1 LLLNSSKLYT
11 WQVLGTFIA
20 LSGLFSQQDK
30 RIWRTPHMSNLSRWQ
45 SGTAA
50 FLALGIVAGAV
61 APFMAAAPSFAQ
73 TTSFSDV
80 SSSYWARDFISA
92 LAQRDIIAGFP
103 DGSFRP
109 DSPVT
114 RAQFAAMMRKA
125 NNEFNKGKVR
135 NAINFA
141 DVPSRYWA
149 YTAIQDAYT
158 TGFLAGYPGNIFR
171 PEQNIPREQVLTSLA
186 NGLNYT
192 PTQAVSTVLGYYND
206 SSSISNFARSPIAAA
221 TERSIVV
228 NYPNLKTL
236 NPVRNATRAEVAAF
250 LYQALVSSGDVQAIN
265 SPYIVNAPQV
275 ATDVTI
281 PAGTTIPVTYAKAD
295 KILVTKDE
303 TVPLTV
309 KVAANITTSDGRVL
323 IPAGSDVIGELRPV
337 KDQGGSQ
344 FVAQKVVINGQEK
357 TINASSDVITTTE
370 TVRKGV
376 NVGNLVKN
384 AALGTAAAAAI
395 SAVTG
400 DRAIATEELLIG
412 GGAGVVINLI
422 QTFLGRNSID
432 LIAIQ
437 PNTDMNL
444 KLNAPLTVTAK

>member
-1 LLLNSSKLYT
+1 MSSL
-11 WQVLGTFIA
+11 
-20 LSGLFSQQDK
+20 
-30 RIWRTPHMSNLSRWQ
+30 PRWQ

-61 APFMAAAPSFAQ
+61 TPLVTAAPSFAQ
-73 TTSFSDV
+73 STAFSDV
-80 SSSYWARDFISA
+80 SSNYWARTFISE

-103 DGSFRP
+103 DGTFRP
-109 DSPVT
+109 DAPVT

-125 NNEFNKGKVR
+125 NREFQKGTIR
-135 NAINFA
+135 NAINFT

-171 PEQNIPREQVLTSLA
+171 PEQNIPREQALTSLA

-192 PTQAVSTVLGYYND
+192 ASQSVSNVLSYYND
-206 SSSISNFARSPIAAA
+206 ASNISNFARSPIAAA
-221 TERSIVV
+221 TEKAIVV
-228 NYPNLKTL
+228 NYPNLKNL
-236 NPVRNATRAEVAAF
+236 NPQRNATRAEVAAF
-250 LYQALVSSGDVQAIN
+250 IYQALVNEGEAQAVN

-275 ATDVTI
+275 ATEVTI
-281 PAGTTIPVTYAKAD
+281 PANTTIPVRYEKE

-309 KVAANITTSDGRVL
+309 QVAANITTSDGRVI
-323 IPAGSDVIGELRPV
+323 IPAGSSVIGELRPV

-344 FVAQKVVINGQEK
+344 FVAQKIVINGQEK
-357 TINASSDVITTTE
+357 TINASSNVITDTE

-376 NVGNLVKN
+376 SIGNLAKN
-384 AALGTAAAAAI
+384 AAIGTAAAAAI

-400 DRAIATEELLIG
+400 DRAIATEELLL
-412 GGAGVVINLI
+412 GAGAGAVLQLI
-422 QTFLGRNSID
+422 QTFLGRNSVD
-432 LIAIQ
+432 LIVIE
-437 PNTDMNL
+437 PNQDLNL
-444 KLNAPLTVTAK
+444 KLLSPLTVSTR

>member
-1 LLLNSSKLYT
+1 LLFNSSKIYT
-11 WQVLGTFIA
+11 LEVLGTFIA
-20 LSGLFSQQDK
+20 FSGLFSQQNK
-30 RIWRTPHMSNLSRWQ
+30 QIWRTPHMSKLSRWQ

-61 APFMAAAPSFAQ
+61 APIVSIAPAFAQ

-80 SSSYWARDFISA
+80 SSSYWARDFISE
-92 LAQRDIIAGFP
+92 LAERDIIAGFP

-135 NAINFA
+135 NAINFV

-192 PTQAVSTVLGYYND
+192 PTQSVSTVLGYYND

-250 LYQALVSSGDVQAIN
+250 LYQALVSSGDAQAIN
-265 SPYIVNAPQV
+265 SPYIVNGQPV
-275 ATDVTI
+275 ARDVTI
-281 PAGTTIPVTYAKAD
+281 PAGTTIPVTYDKD

-323 IPAGSDVIGELRPV
+323 IPAGSEVIGELRPV

-384 AALGTAAAAAI
+384 AALGTAAA
-395 SAVTG
+395 
-400 DRAIATEELLIG
+400 
-412 GGAGVVINLI
+412 VVINLI
-422 QTFLGRNSID
+422 QTFLGQNSID

>member
-1 LLLNSSKLYT
+1 
-11 WQVLGTFIA
+11 
-20 LSGLFSQQDK
+20 
-30 RIWRTPHMSNLSRWQ
+30 MSNLSRWQ

-61 APFMAAAPSFAQ
+61 APIVSIAPAFAQ

-80 SSSYWARDFISA
+80 SSSYWARDFISE
-92 LAQRDIIAGFP
+92 LARRDIIAGFP

-125 NNEFNKGKVR
+125 NNEFNKANVR
-135 NAINFA
+135 SPIRFV
-141 DVPSRYWA
+141 DVATNYWA

-158 TGFLAGYPGNIFR
+158 TGFLAGYPGNVFR

-186 NGLNYT
+186 NGLNYA
-192 PTQAVSTVLGYYND
+192 PTQATSTVLSYYND
-206 SSSISNFARSPIAAA
+206 ASSISNFARNPIAAA

-250 LYQALVSSGDVQAIN
+250 LYQALVSSGDAQVIG

-281 PAGTTIPVTYAKAD
+281 PAGTTLPVRYDKD

-309 KVAANITTSDGRVL
+309 KVAANITTSDGRIL

-344 FVAQKVVINGQEK
+344 FVAQKVVINGQER
-357 TINASSDVITTTE
+357 ILNASSDVITTTE
-370 TVRKGV
+370 TVRKGI

-412 GGAGVVINLI
+412 GGAGVVLNLI
-422 QTFLGRNSID
+422 QTFLGQNSID

-444 KLNAPLTVTAK
+444 KLNSPLTVTAK